1 MTDKEKQ
8 ELLHRV
14 VCYYINNPEIP
25 FEKWF
30 NEKMQEHNIKP
41 SGDQNQDCFNVALKE
56 SEKIL

>member
-30 NEKMQEHNIKP
+30 NEKFGKHETEHT
-41 SGDQNQDCFNVALKE
+41 V
-56 SEKIL
+56 